1 MKPVSYYTEKKIV
14 VSTVSF
20 WKRIFELKYEEEF
33 LERLSFPKKFSS
45 TAIVEGFN
53 GKWEI
58 KRDNIWT
65 RNISIY
71 KPGYHLP
78 FANYSGSFWGNKGQL
93 KLPRGQYL
101 DFQFGVFRKGC
112 KVFTSRN
119 TLLIEYNN
127 KISII
132 DKAEIKINQKSE
144 ILDENPWILMLTWY
158 IILQNKKRAAHAG

>member
-1 MKPVSYYTEKKIV
+1 MNPVSYYADKKLY
-14 VSTVSF
+14 VSTISF

-58 KRDNIWT
+58 KKESIWN

-71 KPGYHLP
+71 KFGYHLP
-78 FANYSGSFWGNKGQL
+78 FANYSGSFFGNKGQL

-101 DFQFGVFRKGC
+101 NFKFGVIKKGC
-112 KVFTSRN
+112 QVYNSRD
-119 TLLIEYNN
+119 TLLMEFNSS
-127 KISII
+127 ISLTSKSKVTIL
-132 DKAEIKINQKSE
+132 QKSE
-144 ILDENPWILMLTWY
+144 LLDEYPWILMLTWY
-158 IILQNKKRAAHAG
+158 LILQNKKRAAHAG